1 MFANLLIFLILF
13 NKVLGDYNP
22 NYNELKLHE
31 KINSLQL
38 RVNRLEEMETK
49 KTQEIEDLVLKLN
62 QQGEEIAALIEN
74 MFNITSKVTKNIQ
87 NNEELFNNLEEIKT
101 ETYLCKANIEEIT
114 EMITVPGSCIE
125 IAMAGNNVSNEFMIG
140 SI

>member
-1 MFANLLIFLILF
+1 MFANLLIFSILF
-13 NKVLGDYNP
+13 NKVLGDYN
-22 NYNELKLHE
+22 ELKLHATV
-31 KINSLQL
+31 NSLQL

-49 KTQEIEDLVLKLN
+49 NNQEIEDLVLKLN

-87 NNEELFNNLEEIKT
+87 NNEELFNNLEEIKI
-101 ETYLCKANIEEIT
+101 ETDLCKANIEEIT